1 MCFLRQ
7 RYDLSKLIRRSEK
20 KIKDAGLQAE
30 EERRLADTYKE
41 QVFFYNRQIF
51 HFYKN
56 KF

>member
-41 QVFFYNRQIF
+41 QVFFLQSPNISF
-51 HFYKN
+51 L
-56 KF
+56 